1 MNELRIV
8 YFYFMRLLLLIGI
21 TLQVIIGHSQC
32 NGSASLCNKPYNE
45 VSYLTTHNAFN
56 CTNNGYSFPNQNYTI
71 SEQLNLGVR
80 GFMIDV
86 YDNFGTI
93 SVYHGSFLLGSE
105 PLSDVFQEI
114 ETFSAANPNEVITII
129 LECYVSS
136 SAIETELNNSGLLGK
151 LYAHTPGN
159 AWPTL
164 QQLIDDGKNVVLFS
178 DQDDA
183 LPSQPW
189 YNYMWTNMVE
199 THYSVDAPNL
209 FTHDFNRGDSINDLF
224 IFNHFVTDA
233 VLGIGLEGE
242 ASVVNEYN
250 FLMDRIVENYSL
262 KQKFPNFVTLDFV
275 SIGDGLQVVND
286 LNSNGLSLNE
296 EDIAVLNAYPNP
308 TTGKLTLDLRNPINN
323 DISIELTDLSGRT
336 FEVNDFTQNEGKII
350 LDLSTLS
357 HGYYILKIKG
367 ENEYFYTKKII
378 LK

>member
-1 MNELRIV
+1 
-8 YFYFMRLLLLIGI
+8 MRLLLLIGI
-21 TLQVIIGHSQC
+21 ALQVFLAQGQC
-32 NGSASLCNKPYNE
+32 NGSTALCSKPYNE
-45 VSYLTTHNAFN
+45 VSFLTTHNAFN
-56 CTNNGYSFPNQNYTI
+56 CTNNNYNFPNQHLTI
-71 SEQLNLGVR
+71 TEQLNLGVR

-86 YDNFGTI
+86 YDYFGTV

-105 PLSDVFQEI
+105 PLSDILQEF
-114 ETFSAANPNEVITII
+114 ESFSTANPNEVITII
-129 LECYVSS
+129 LECNVSS
-136 SAIETELNNSGLLGK
+136 STIETEFSNAGLLSK
-151 LYAHTPGN
+151 LYAHSVGSQ
-159 AWPTL
+159 WPTL
-164 QQLIDDGKNVVLFS
+164 QQLIDDGKNIVLFS

-250 FLMDRIVENYSL
+250 FLMDRIVENFSL

-286 LNSNGLSLNE
+286 LNSNGLSLKE
-296 EDIAVLNAYPNP
+296 ETIAVLNAYPNP
-308 TTGKLTLDLRNPINN
+308 TIGKLTLDLRNRINS

-336 FEVNDFTQNEGKII
+336 FEVNEFAQNEDEII
-350 LDLSTLS
+350 LDLSALS
-357 HGYYILKIKG
+357 RGYYILKIKG

>member
-1 MNELRIV
+1 MNDIRIV
-8 YFYFMRLLLLIGI
+8 YFYFMRLLLIIGI
-21 TLQVIIGHSQC
+21 TLQAIIGHSQC
-32 NGSASLCNKPYNE
+32 NGSS
-45 VSYLTTHNAFN
+45 SLTTHNAFN

-71 SEQLNLGVR
+71 TEQLNLGVR

-105 PLSDVFQEI
+105 PLSDIFQEF
-114 ETFSAANPNEVITII
+114 ETFSAANPNEIITII

-159 AWPTL
+159 TWPTL
-164 QQLIDDGKNVVLFS
+164 QQLIDDGENIVLFS

-233 VLGIGLEGE
+233 VLGIGLEAE
-242 ASVVNEYN
+242 ANVVNEYN
-250 FLMDRIVENYSL
+250 FLMDRIIENYGL

-275 SIGDGLQVVND
+275 SIGDGMQVVND
-286 LNSNGLSLNE
+286 LNSNGLSINE
-296 EDIAVLNAYPNP
+296 HEKPIVTIYPNP
-308 TTGKLTLDLRNPINN
+308 ASTALNVDLSHSTTVEKLKV
-323 DISIELTDLSGRT
+323 ELTDLSGRKLYS
-336 FEVNDFTQNEGKII
+336 EVIANGHVNGIDV
-350 LDLSTLS
+350 STLS
-357 HGYYILKIKG
+357 RGCYMLTISSDHQ
-367 ENEYFYTKKII
+367 YFYSEKII